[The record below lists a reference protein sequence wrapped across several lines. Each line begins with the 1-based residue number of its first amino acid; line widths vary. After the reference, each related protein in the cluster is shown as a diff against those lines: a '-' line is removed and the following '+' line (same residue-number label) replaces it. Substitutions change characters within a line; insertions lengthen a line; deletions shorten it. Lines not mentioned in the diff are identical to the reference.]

1 MKTKLLFIL
10 IILCLIDFIF
20 SFEQEFHFGD
30 AGENRENQD
39 KPDPYLI
46 FGLPPWTKYRDVKK
60 RYSKIKEEMKRKNEL
75 NSLRFKR
82 YKQAFENLEEIY
94 KNNNYEDQS
103 FFDIIKKTI
112 KNIFIYEF
120 IIFAILFLSWAVY
133 KYNSFAAL
141 LVATFFSVDSIIPH
155 WFSNAIIQGIFSF
168 ILTLIIYFRNYILP
182 WKPNEEDNNNEN
194 ENINDT
200 SGRRRRRRFEK
211 IE

>member
-10 IILCLIDFIF
+10 IILCLIDIIF

-30 AGENRENQD
+30 TGENGENKD

-60 RYSKIKEEMKRKNEL
+60 RYNKIKEEMKRKNEL

>member
-20 SFEQEFHFGD
+20 SFKQEFHFGD

-60 RYSKIKEEMKRKNEL
+60 RYNKIKEEMKRKNEL

>member
-1 MKTKLLFIL
+1 MKTKLLFI
-10 IILCLIDFIF
+10 IIICLIDIIF
-20 SFEQEFHFGD
+20 SFEQKFHFGD
-30 AGENRENQD
+30 TGENRENQD

-60 RYSKIKEEMKRKNEL
+60 RYNKIKEEMKRKNEL
-75 NSLRFKR
+75 NSLKFKR

-120 IIFAILFLSWAVY
+120 IVFAILFLSWAVY

-155 WFSNAIIQGIFSF
+155 WFSNAIIQGIFSL

-182 WKPNEEDNNNEN
+182 WKANEEENTDEN
-194 ENINDT
+194 ENINNT

>member
-1 MKTKLLFIL
+1 MKTKLLFI
-10 IILCLIDFIF
+10 IIICLIDIIF
-20 SFEQEFHFGD
+20 SYEQEFHFGD
-30 AGENRENQD
+30 TGKNGENQD

-60 RYSKIKEEMKRKNEL
+60 RYNKIKEEMKRKNEL

-120 IIFAILFLSWAVY
+120 IVFAILFLSWAVY